1 MPNWKKVIVSGSDAH
16 LKEVSSSG
24 GISLGDDVFLNLGD
38 SSDLQLYHDG
48 SNSYIKDNGTGTI
61 FYRSG
66 TQTFQNAA
74 GSKTMAVF
82 NAANSVDLNY
92 NNNTKFQTTN
102 TGVSVTGNVVA
113 SGNVSG
119 SSTSTGSFGAYGTNF
134 IPVGDNA
141 LDLGSSGNEWKDLYV
156 DGTAYLDAINLPHEG
171 KIDFA
176 GGDGIIEANGNNNQI
191 YLSRIASGG
200 NVGIYQTNPQS
211 RLDIN
216 GDLNVNTHITASGNI
231 SGSSTSTGS
240 FGRLEAQT
248 ISASRVDV
256 DAGTLAIGGTSINKT
271 VADNIQN
278 TSGTN
283 TGDITLAGGSKDFI
297 QLTNQVVTVN
307 QVDLTDDVT
316 GVLPS
321 ANLDSDTAHLTTTQT
336 FSGIKTFSAPI
347 TASLGV
353 SGSASSTGS
362 FGKVSIGST
371 GLAQSGSELFEVKG
385 NLGTLFTI
393 TDEMSGSIFSANTIA
408 GIPVIE
414 AFSDQ
419 TVRLGPLANQ
429 VEVGLGGHITSSANI
444 SSSATL
450 IGANISSSGDI
461 VADGDVVAYNSSD
474 MRLKNNL
481 KVIEGAL
488 DKIDGIAGYEFDWN
502 DNSPGWARERGH
514 DVGVVA
520 QEIEKIHPEIVE
532 ERKNG
537 YLGVDYKRLVP
548 LLIQSIKE
556 LKQEVEELKK
566 KV

>member
-1 MPNWKKVIVSGSDAH
+1 MPSWKKVI
-16 LKEVSSSG
+16 
-24 GISLGDDVFLNLGD
+24 
-38 SSDLQLYHDG
+38 
-48 SNSYIKDNGTGTI
+48 T
-61 FYRSG
+61 
-66 TQTFQNAA
+66 
-74 GSKTMAVF
+74 
-82 NAANSVDLNY
+82 
-92 NNNTKFQTTN
+92 
-102 TGVSVTGNVVA
+102 
-113 SGNVSG
+113 SG
-119 SSTSTGSFGAYGTNF
+119 SSAHLNELTSSTFLVDGNKSGQF
-134 IPVGDNA
+134 IAVIDN
-141 LDLGSSGNEWKDLYV
+141 DENSSGHVLKLAT
-156 DGTAYLDAINLPHEG
+156 DGTGNGTHVLDME
-171 KIDFA
+171 
-176 GGDGIIEANGNNNQI
+176 NGNNTMFRARADGRFAFGNSAVGSMGAGTFVVGIDGGHTSDIAISKRLQHLGDGDTYI
-191 YLSRIASGG
+191 DFETNKIILSAGG
-200 NVGIYQTNPQS
+200 NL
-211 RLDIN
+211 LDYTTTQ
-216 GDLNVNTHITASGNI
+216 L
-231 SGSSTSTGS
+231 SGSAATTAS
-240 FGRLEAQT
+240 FGRLEVTT

-256 DAGTLAIGGTSINKT
+256 DAGTLAIGGTSITKT
-271 VADNIQN
+271 VADNIQD

-347 TASLGV
+347 TASAGV

-362 FGKVSIGST
+362 FGKMVVGST
-371 GLAQSGSELFEVKG
+371 ALANSGSTLFEIKG
-385 NLGTLFTI
+385 QQGTLFNV

-419 TVRLGPLANQ
+419 SVKLGPVSNRVTIDISGSL
-429 VEVGLGGHITSSANI
+429 SA
-444 SSSATL
+444 SA
-450 IGANISSSGDI
+450 DI
-461 VADGDVVAYNSSD
+461 VTDGDVIAFNASD

-502 DNSPGWARERGH
+502 DNSPGWARQRGH

>member
-1 MPNWKKVIVSGSDAH
+1 MPNWKKVIVSGSNAH
-16 LKEVSSSG
+16 LNEITSSTFLVDGNQSG
-24 GISLGDDVFLNLGD
+24 NFIAVIDNDQNSNGHVLKLASDGTGNGSYILDMENGTNTMFRARADGRFAFGNSAVTSMGAGTFVVGIDGGHTSDIAISKRLQHLGDGDTYIDFESNKIILSAGGNLLD
-38 SSDLQLYHDG
+38 Y
-48 SNSYIKDNGTGTI
+48 TT
-61 FYRSG
+61 
-66 TQTFQNAA
+66 
-74 GSKTMAVF
+74 
-82 NAANSVDLNY
+82 
-92 NNNTKFQTTN
+92 TKF
-102 TGVSVTGNVVA
+102 
-113 SGNVSG
+113 SG
-119 SSTSTGSFGAYGTNF
+119 SAAT
-134 IPVGDNA
+134 
-141 LDLGSSGNEWKDLYV
+141 
-156 DGTAYLDAINLPHEG
+156 TA
-171 KIDFA
+171 
-176 GGDGIIEANGNNNQI
+176 
-191 YLSRIASGG
+191 
-200 NVGIYQTNPQS
+200 
-211 RLDIN
+211 
-216 GDLNVNTHITASGNI
+216 
-231 SGSSTSTGS
+231 S
-240 FGRLEAQT
+240 FGRLEVTT

-256 DAGTLAIGGTSINKT
+256 DAGTLAIGGTSITKT
-271 VADNIQN
+271 VADNIQD

-347 TASLGV
+347 TASAGV

-362 FGKVSIGST
+362 FGKMVVGST
-371 GLAQSGSELFEVKG
+371 ALANSGSTLFEIKG
-385 NLGTLFTI
+385 QQGTLFNV

-419 TVRLGPLANQ
+419 TVRLGPLDNQ

>member
-1 MPNWKKVIVSGSDAH
+1 MPSWKKVI
-16 LKEVSSSG
+16 
-24 GISLGDDVFLNLGD
+24 
-38 SSDLQLYHDG
+38 
-48 SNSYIKDNGTGTI
+48 T
-61 FYRSG
+61 
-66 TQTFQNAA
+66 
-74 GSKTMAVF
+74 
-82 NAANSVDLNY
+82 
-92 NNNTKFQTTN
+92 
-102 TGVSVTGNVVA
+102 
-113 SGNVSG
+113 SG
-119 SSTSTGSFGAYGTNF
+119 SSAHLNELTSSTFLVDGNKSGQF
-134 IPVGDNA
+134 IAVIDN
-141 LDLGSSGNEWKDLYV
+141 DENSSGHVLKLAT
-156 DGTAYLDAINLPHEG
+156 DGTGNGTHVLDME
-171 KIDFA
+171 
-176 GGDGIIEANGNNNQI
+176 NGNNTMFRARADGRFAFGNSAVGSMGAGTFVVGIDGGHTSDIAISKRLQHLGDGDTYI
-191 YLSRIASGG
+191 DFETNKIILSAGG
-200 NVGIYQTNPQS
+200 NL
-211 RLDIN
+211 LDYTTTQ
-216 GDLNVNTHITASGNI
+216 L
-231 SGSSTSTGS
+231 SGSAATTAS
-240 FGRLEAQT
+240 FGRLEVTT

-256 DAGTLAIGGTSINKT
+256 DAGTLAIGGTSITKT
-271 VADNIQN
+271 VADNIQD

-347 TASLGV
+347 TASAGV
-353 SGSASSTGS
+353 SGSVSSTGS
-362 FGKVSIGST
+362 FGKMVVGST
-371 GLAQSGSELFEVKG
+371 ALANSGSTLFEIKG
-385 NLGTLFTI
+385 QQGTLFNV

-419 TVRLGPLANQ
+419 SVKLGPVSNRVTIDISGSL
-429 VEVGLGGHITSSANI
+429 SA
-444 SSSATL
+444 SA
-450 IGANISSSGDI
+450 DI
-461 VADGDVVAYNSSD
+461 VTDGDVIAFNASD

-502 DNSPGWARERGH
+502 DNSPGWARQRGH

>member
-1 MPNWKKVIVSGSDAH
+1 MPSWKKVI
-16 LKEVSSSG
+16 
-24 GISLGDDVFLNLGD
+24 
-38 SSDLQLYHDG
+38 
-48 SNSYIKDNGTGTI
+48 T
-61 FYRSG
+61 
-66 TQTFQNAA
+66 
-74 GSKTMAVF
+74 
-82 NAANSVDLNY
+82 
-92 NNNTKFQTTN
+92 
-102 TGVSVTGNVVA
+102 
-113 SGNVSG
+113 SG
-119 SSTSTGSFGAYGTNF
+119 SSAHLNELTSSTFLVDGNKSGQF
-134 IPVGDNA
+134 IAVIDN
-141 LDLGSSGNEWKDLYV
+141 DENSSGHVLKLAT
-156 DGTAYLDAINLPHEG
+156 DGTGNGTHVLDME
-171 KIDFA
+171 
-176 GGDGIIEANGNNNQI
+176 NGNNTMFRARADGRFAFGNSAVGSMGAGTFVVGIDGGHTSDIAISKRLQHLGDGDTYI
-191 YLSRIASGG
+191 DFETNKIILSAGG
-200 NVGIYQTNPQS
+200 NL
-211 RLDIN
+211 LDYTTTQ
-216 GDLNVNTHITASGNI
+216 L
-231 SGSSTSTGS
+231 SGSAATTAS
-240 FGRLEAQT
+240 FGRLEVTT

-256 DAGTLAIGGTSINKT
+256 DAGTLAIGGTSITKT
-271 VADNIQN
+271 VADNIQD

-347 TASLGV
+347 TASAGV

-362 FGKVSIGST
+362 FGRMVVGSS
-371 GLAQSGSELFEVKG
+371 GLAQSGSTLFEIKG
-385 NLGTLFTI
+385 QQGTLFNV
-393 TDEMSGSIFSANTIA
+393 TDEMSGSIFSANTIS
-408 GIPVIE
+408 GISVIE

-419 TVRLGPLANQ
+419 SVKLGPVSNRVTIDISGSL
-429 VEVGLGGHITSSANI
+429 SA
-444 SSSATL
+444 SA
-450 IGANISSSGDI
+450 DI
-461 VADGDVVAYNSSD
+461 VTDGDVIAFNASD

-502 DNSPGWARERGH
+502 DNSPGWARQRGH